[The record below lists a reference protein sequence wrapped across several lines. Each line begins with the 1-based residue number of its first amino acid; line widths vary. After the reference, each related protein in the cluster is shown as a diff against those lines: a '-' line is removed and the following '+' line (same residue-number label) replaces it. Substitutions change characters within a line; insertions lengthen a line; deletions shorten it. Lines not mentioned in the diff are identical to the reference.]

1 MFLIK
6 GWTQTCVQNLIK
18 IPPAQSPKTISTAW
32 PLAWPRTVGALADHR
47 PEDPT
52 CLKCLS
58 VQKRNPTSPSLDRT
72 QPAESRAQHLIFA
85 PYEVSIK
92 TGRARLQLMLMAIF
106 FPTSIWFNIFPSAH
120 PDWWWGGIW
129 GNGRG
134 CWGSCRENFNR
145 CINCCKTGPAYL
157 DHFPPGSWWAPATQS
172 EGPAWGIS
180 VIITGA

>member
-32 PLAWPRTVGALADHR
+32 PLAWPRTVGALADRR

-92 TGRARLQLMLMAIF
+92 TGRARLQLLAIF
-106 FPTSIWFNIFPSAH
+106 FSTSIWFNIFPSAH
-120 PDWWWGGIW
+120 PDW
-129 GNGRG
+129 
-134 CWGSCRENFNR
+134 
-145 CINCCKTGPAYL
+145 
-157 DHFPPGSWWAPATQS
+157 
-172 EGPAWGIS
+172 
-180 VIITGA
+180 

>member
-92 TGRARLQLMLMAIF
+92 TGRARLQLLLMAIF
-106 FPTSIWFNIFPSAH
+106 FQHQFGLIF
-120 PDWWWGGIW
+120 
-129 GNGRG
+129 
-134 CWGSCRENFNR
+134 
-145 CINCCKTGPAYL
+145 
-157 DHFPPGSWWAPATQS
+157 FPPRIRTGDGAGYGAMVGAAG
-172 EGPAWGIS
+172 EVVEKIS
-180 VIITGA
+180 TGASTAVRLGQHI

>member
-32 PLAWPRTVGALADHR
+32 PLAWPRTVGALADRR

-58 VQKRNPTSPSLDRT
+58 VQKRNPTSPSLDRA

-92 TGRARLQLMLMAIF
+92 TGRARLQLMAIF
-106 FPTSIWFNIFPSAH
+106 FRHQFGLIF
-120 PDWWWGGIW
+120 
-129 GNGRG
+129 
-134 CWGSCRENFNR
+134 
-145 CINCCKTGPAYL
+145 
-157 DHFPPGSWWAPATQS
+157 FPPRIRTGDGAGYGAMVGAAG
-172 EGPAWGIS
+172 EVVEKIS
-180 VIITGA
+180 TGASTLGQHI

>member
-92 TGRARLQLMLMAIF
+92 NRPGPAAAASNFFQHQFGLIF
-106 FPTSIWFNIFPSAH
+106 F
-120 PDWWWGGIW
+120 
-129 GNGRG
+129 
-134 CWGSCRENFNR
+134 RENFNR
-145 CINCCKTGPAYL
+145 CINSSNITGPAYL
-157 DHFPPGSWWAPATQS
+157 DHFPPGS
-172 EGPAWGIS
+172 
-180 VIITGA
+180 